1 MKRYCMAMDAGTT
14 SARCLLFDHDGTV
27 CAVAQQEL
35 HNSFPHAG
43 WVEQDAMEI
52 WTVQLAVCREAMRK
66 LGITADAIAA
76 IGIANQRETTIV
88 WDRHTGQP
96 VAPAIV
102 WQCRRTAETAEQ
114 LKQRGLGPVIRKK
127 TGLLIDA
134 YFSAT
139 KIQWILEHT
148 DGARERAERGDL
160 LFGTVDCW
168 LLWNLT
174 EGRVHATDY
183 TNAARTMLFDI
194 HTLQWDPDILQELHI
209 PATMLPEVVPSS
221 GVMGTTTLLGGEI
234 PIAGA
239 AGDQQ
244 AALFGQGCF
253 EAGDAKNTY
262 GTGCFLLMNTGCTPV
277 ESKNGLLTTIACGVD
292 GEVQYALEGSVFVA
306 GAAIQWLRDEV
317 GLIDHAAETEQ
328 IARSVDSTGGV
339 YLVPAF
345 VGLGAPYWD
354 PYARGTLIGL
364 TRGTGR
370 AHIVRATLESL
381 AYQTADVL
389 EAMQNDADVA
399 LRSLRVDGGASEN
412 NFLMEFQSD
421 IIGVPIVR
429 PASVETTA
437 WGAAALAGLAVGYW
451 NNREELQKSR
461 SGETRFTPKM
471 QPEQREKLLNGWKR
485 AVKRA
490 EKWEEK

>member
-1 MKRYCMAMDAGTT
+1 MKYIMAMDAGTT
-14 SARCLLFDHDGTV
+14 SARCLLFDHSGTV
-27 CAVAQQEL
+27 CAMAQHEL
-35 HNSFPHAG
+35 HNSFPQAG

-52 WTVQLAVCREAMRK
+52 WTVQLAVCREAMDQ
-66 LGITADAIAA
+66 LGITAEDIAA

-102 WQCRRTAETAEQ
+102 WQCRRTADTAEE
-114 LKQRGLGPVIRKK
+114 LKRRGLEPAIQKK
-127 TGLLIDA
+127 TGLLVDA

-139 KIQWILEHT
+139 KIHWILEHV

-174 EGRVHATDY
+174 EGRVHATEY
-183 TNAARTMLFDI
+183 SNAARTMLFDI
-194 HTLQWDPDILQELHI
+194 HTLRWNADILQELQI
-209 PATMLPEVVPSS
+209 PEAMLPEVLPSS

-253 EAGDAKNTY
+253 EPGDAKNTY
-262 GTGCFLLMNTGCTPV
+262 GTGCFLLMNTGRTPV
-277 ESKNGLLTTIACGVD
+277 ESQNGLLTTIAWGVD

-317 GLIDHAAETEQ
+317 QLIEHAADTEQ
-328 IARSVDSTGGV
+328 LARSVDSTGGV

-389 EAMQNDADVA
+389 EAMQSDAGVA

-412 NFLMEFQSD
+412 NFLMEFQAD

-451 NNREELQKSR
+451 KDREELHNSR
-461 SGETRFTPKM
+461 GDETHFYPRMERK
-471 QPEQREKLLNGWKR
+471 QRQTLLSGWKK
-485 AVKRA
+485 AIHRA
-490 EKWEEK
+490 EKWAEK